1 MGPPNPPGKTRLFT
15 LVFLFFLVLPGFA
28 GAVSGNIPLSSP
40 VYEILDFLTAKGYL
54 HTYLSGTR
62 PITFGEGYRLL
73 EEAREAMGGREI
85 LRDRSREAV
94 VSAFTRF
101 EFLILQSL
109 RGGTGFLP
117 LREIEIGGDYLNG
130 EGTPIPGIN
139 AAQHA
144 LVYNNEG
151 IDPDEGGTM
160 TILFGSE
167 AALPHFNIRLHSRLT
182 TGEEDRAFIHKGYL
196 KTQIL
201 GLELGA
207 GKESLWWG
215 QGRHGGLFLTGNA
228 EPLPMV
234 RLTNPSPA
242 RLPFILKYLG
252 PCRLDFFLSR
262 LEEERA
268 VPEPWLAG
276 FRMDFRP
283 FRTFEAGMT
292 MMVMAGGEGRPEVDL
307 GDLFGIFFG
316 ENESGDEDRSNR
328 IAGFDF
334 RLTLPGWQVYG
345 EFGGEDEAGWFP
357 SKWAGLVGL
366 YVPSLGPSMD
376 LRVEYADLAYNE
388 EIGGAWYVHGA
399 YTDGYTY
406 KGRILGHHVGGDGR
420 DLFAEVSLDLG
431 SGSRARM
438 GVDLEWRGLRN
449 QEATEE
455 HVQFLAGYEGP
466 IGGGKGLWRCAVEGS
481 VDLVTNAGYVEG
493 EERTD
498 YRVGARVGWGM

>member
-1 MGPPNPPGKTRLFT
+1 MGPPIPTGKPRLFT
-15 LVFLFFLVLPGFA
+15 LVLLALLVLPGSA

-73 EEAREAMGGREI
+73 EEARESMGGREV
-85 LRDRSREAV
+85 LSDRGREAV
-94 VSAFTRF
+94 VRAFTRL

-109 RGGTGFLP
+109 RGGTGFFP
-117 LREIEIGGDYLNG
+117 AREIEMGWDYLNG
-130 EGTPIPGIN
+130 ERSPIPEIK

-151 IDPDEGGTM
+151 IDPDEGGTG
-160 TILFGSE
+160 TILLGSE
-167 AALPHFNIRLHSRLT
+167 AALPHFNVRLHSRLS
-182 TGEEDRAFIHKGYL
+182 TGEEDRAFIHKGYV
-196 KTQIL
+196 KTQIF

-242 RLPFILKYLG
+242 RLPFVLKHLG
-252 PCRLDFFLSR
+252 PCRVDFFLSR
-262 LEEERA
+262 LEEDRA

-276 FRMDFRP
+276 FRLDFRP
-283 FRTFEAGMT
+283 LRTLEAGMT
-292 MMVMAGGEGRPEVDL
+292 MIVMAGGEGRPEVDL

-316 ENESGDEDRSNR
+316 ENEEGDEDRSNR
-328 IAGFDF
+328 LAGFDL

-345 EFGGEDEAGWFP
+345 EFGGEDEAGFFP
-357 SKWAGLVGL
+357 SKWAGLAGF
-366 YVPSLGPSMD
+366 YIPSLGPSVD
-376 LRVEYADLAYNE
+376 LRVEFADLAWDE
-388 EIGGAWYVHGA
+388 ETGGAWYDHGA

-406 KGRILGHHVGGDGR
+406 KGKILGHHVGGDGR
-420 DLFAEVSLDLG
+420 DLFAEVSFDLG
-431 SGSRARM
+431 SGSRGRM

-455 HVQFLAGYEGP
+455 HVQFIAGYEGA
-466 IGGGKGLWRCAVEGS
+466 IGSGRGLWRGAVEGS
-481 VDLVTNAGYVEG
+481 VDFVDNAGYLEG
-493 EERTD
+493 EEKTD
-498 YRVGARVGWGM
+498 YRVGARVWWGI

>member
-1 MGPPNPPGKTRLFT
+1 MGPPNPPGKPTLLT
-15 LVFLFFLVLPGFA
+15 LVLLALLILPGSA

-40 VYEILDFLTAKGYL
+40 VYEILDYLTANGYL
-54 HTYLSGTR
+54 NTYLSGTR

-73 EEAREAMGGREI
+73 EEAREAMGRREI
-85 LRDRSREAV
+85 LNDRGRQAV
-94 VSAFTRF
+94 VGAFTRL

-109 RGGTGFLP
+109 RGGTGLFPVRDL
-117 LREIEIGGDYLNG
+117 EAGIDYLNG
-130 EGTPIPGIN
+130 EPSPIPGIN

-151 IDPDEGGTM
+151 IDPDEGSTG
-160 TILFGSE
+160 IVVLGSE
-167 AALPHFNIRLHSRLT
+167 AIFPHLNVRLHSRLT
-182 TGEEDRAFIHKGYL
+182 TGEEDRAFIHKGYA
-196 KTQIL
+196 KTRIL
-201 GLELGA
+201 GLELGV

-242 RLPFILKYLG
+242 SLPFIFKYLG
-252 PCRLDFFLSR
+252 PCRMDFFLSR
-262 LEEERA
+262 LEEDRA
-268 VPEPWLAG
+268 QPEPWLAG
-276 FRMDFRP
+276 FRLDFRP
-283 FRTFEAGMT
+283 FRSLEAGMT

-328 IAGFDF
+328 VAGFDF

-345 EFGGEDEAGWFP
+345 EFGGEDEAGFFP
-357 SKWAGLVGL
+357 SKWAGLMGV
-366 YVPSLGPSMD
+366 YIPSLGPSMD
-376 LRVEYADLAYNE
+376 LRVEFADLAYNE
-388 EIGGAWYVHGA
+388 EIGGAWYTHGA

-420 DLFAEVSLDLG
+420 DLFAEISLDLG
-431 SGSRARM
+431 LRSRARM

-455 HVQFLAGYEGP
+455 HVQFLAGYEGA
-466 IGGGKGLWRCAVEGS
+466 IGGEKSLWRGAVEGS

-493 EERTD
+493 EERKD
-498 YRVGARVGWGM
+498 YQVGARVWWGR